1 MMLKLYSK
9 NNPPERIDQIVRV
22 LNDGGV
28 IIYPT
33 GTTYALGCHALKE
46 RAVERICRIRQID
59 PSAHPLSVIC
69 YDLSAISE
77 YAFIST
83 PVFKLMKRNLPG
95 PFTFVLKGKNRLPKI
110 FRTRKSG
117 EIGIRMPD
125 SPIVRD
131 LLEALDAPLM
141 TASLPV
147 QTGDDDVAYF
157 TDPEL
162 INDTWGTQVDL
173 VIDGGMGV
181 MGTSTVVNCS
191 SDADEVEILRQ
202 GDGVLV

>member
-1 MMLKLYSK
+1 MLKLYTK
-9 NNPPERIDQIVRV
+9 NNPPERLAEIVRI

-46 RAVERICRIRQID
+46 RAVERICRIRQIS
-59 PSAHPLSVIC
+59 PSSHPLSVIC
-69 YDLSAISE
+69 YDMSAISD

-95 PFTFVLKGKNRLPKI
+95 PFTFILKGKNKLPKI
-110 FRTRKSG
+110 FRSRKTG

-125 SPIVRD
+125 SPIVRE
-131 LLEALDAPLM
+131 LLENLGAPLM
-141 TASLPV
+141 TASLPELHPGEPEY
-147 QTGDDDVAYF
+147 Q

-162 INDTWGTQVDL
+162 IEEEFATQVDL
-173 VIDGGMGV
+173 VIDGGE
-181 MGTSTVVNCS
+181 GTLGQSTVVDCT
-191 SDADEVEILRQ
+191 ADDEGEIVRQ
-202 GDGVLV
+202 GDGILQ

>member
-1 MMLKLYSK
+1 MLKLYTK
-9 NNPPERIDQIVRV
+9 NNPPERLAEIVRI

-46 RAVERICRIRQID
+46 RAVERICRIRQIS
-59 PSAHPLSVIC
+59 PSSHPLSVIC
-69 YDLSAISE
+69 YDMSAISD

-95 PFTFVLKGKNRLPKI
+95 PFTFILKGKNKLPKI
-110 FRTRKSG
+110 FRSRKTG

-125 SPIVRD
+125 SPIVRE
-131 LLEALDAPLM
+131 LLENLGAPLM
-141 TASLPV
+141 TASLPELHPGEPEY
-147 QTGDDDVAYF
+147 Q

-162 INDTWGTQVDL
+162 IEEEFASQVDL
-173 VIDGGMGV
+173 VIDGGE
-181 MGTSTVVNCS
+181 GTLGQSTVVDCT
-191 SDADEVEILRQ
+191 ADDEGEIVRQ
-202 GDGVLV
+202 GDGILQ